1 MSGSGAAAGAIGA
14 RAPLATGEPEQKHPG
29 RPALTARLGEAAG
42 WVLLGPN
49 ILWLLVF
56 MAGPLGLLFV
66 ISLYGYVPGRGLIE
80 TWRIDNYTR
89 FLFDPAYRDVLL
101 NSLILGFAVTLVCVV
116 LAYPLA
122 YTLSRTRGWLRSILY
137 FLVLLPL
144 LTSAVIRTFGWMILL
159 SNNGF
164 INRTLMALGVTD
176 APIRLMYTLT
186 GVVVA
191 LAEVLLPFM
200 VLALDTAFLNI
211 NPNVYEAAQ
220 NLGAKRARIFFRI
233 TLPLTLPGMVSG
245 AVLVFTLA
253 ISAFVTPS
261 LVGGPKIKVMP
272 GTIYQ
277 QSVFLS
283 DWPFGAA
290 IGFIMLIAILALLM
304 AASQAGRR
312 FAR

>member
-1 MSGSGAAAGAIGA
+1 MPGTELLTRPAVPVIAGRPPDRAAAGRL
-14 RAPLATGEPEQKHPG
+14 RAE
-29 RPALTARLGEAAG
+29 RAAG
-42 WVLLGPN
+42 WLLLTPN
-49 ILWLLVF
+49 LLWLLFF
-56 MAGPLGLLFV
+56 MAGPLSLLFV
-66 ISLYGYVPGRGLIE
+66 ISLYGFAPGRGLIE
-80 TWRIDNYTR
+80 TVRIDNYTR
-89 FLFDPAYRDVLL
+89 FILEPAYRDVLL
-101 NSLILGFAVTLVCVV
+101 NSLSLGVQVTLLCIV

-122 YTLSRTRGWLRSILY
+122 YTLSRTRGWTRSLLY

-144 LTSAVIRTFGWMILL
+144 LTSAVIRTFGWMVLL

-164 INRTLMALGVTD
+164 INRTLMDLGLIE
-176 APIRLMYTLT
+176 APIRMMYSMT

-200 VLALDTAFLNI
+200 VLALDAAFLTI
-211 NPNVYEAAQ
+211 NPAIYEAAQ
-220 NLGAKRARIFFRI
+220 NLGARSVRIFLRI
-233 TLPLTLPGMVSG
+233 TLPLTLPGVVSG

-261 LVGGPKIKVMP
+261 LVGGPRVKVMP

-277 QSVFLS
+277 QSVVLS

-290 IGFIMLIAILALLM
+290 IGFVMLFTILALLVC
-304 AASQAGRR
+304 ASAVGQR